1 MNKQRILL
9 LLAVLLLVVSLFLPY
24 FEYDRVER
32 YSPNILTDLLG
43 GLSKSYFRDQL
54 LYSYET
60 FLGYFPLILI
70 LYPILQFLRD
80 SQRAVRSVKITGFI
94 LTGWIIVLYFFLTA
108 EPSFYNGYCN
118 VRPQW
123 GYLLQFLV
131 GVLLL
136 IAGFNVKIKPGKG
149 ESDELLDSSI

>member
-1 MNKQRILL
+1 MDKQRILL

-24 FEYDRVER
+24 FEYERVER

-43 GLSKSYFRDQL
+43 GLSKTYFRDQL

-70 LYPILQFLRD
+70 LYPILQFILD

-94 LTGWIIVLYFFLTA
+94 LTGWIIVLYFFFTA
-108 EPSFYNGYCN
+108 EPSFCNGYCN

-123 GYLLQFLV
+123 GFILQFLV

-136 IAGFNVKIKPGKG
+136 IAGFNVKIKPGKV

>member
-1 MNKQRILL
+1 MNKQHILL
-9 LLAVLLLVVSLFLPY
+9 LLAVLLLVVSLFLPH
-24 FEYDRVER
+24 FEYDHVER

-43 GLSKSYFRDQL
+43 GLSKTYFRDQL

-70 LYPILQFLRD
+70 LYPILQFLHD
-80 SQRAVRSVKITGFI
+80 SQRAVRSVKVTGFI
-94 LTGWIIVLYFFLTA
+94 LTGWIIVLYFFLTT
-108 EPSFYNGYCN
+108 EPSFYNGYYN

-123 GYLLQFLV
+123 GFVLQLLA
-131 GVLLL
+131 GALLL
-136 IAGFNVKIKPGKG
+136 IAGFNVKIKAEKV